1 MNQGISEQEAVQR
14 IQNFFGE
21 YKINLTGWNVSF
33 DCKFLT
39 SLYARQLLEFEPN
52 LVVDA
57 MQIAKQRI
65 PKTEIK
71 NYKLITVA
79 ENFHLDDGIS
89 FHDSM
94 EDTHVTFLIFNILS
108 QELLEEEENSEPLQ
122 LIKPIVYKMES
133 WSHFY
138 SQTSMIKRI
147 YLDTSVGSIF
157 YDQYKDEFGA
167 KSKELDLDMIDSN
180 YLMEFMLCF
189 THTTRIGVNSIQ
201 EWNCLLYTSPSPRD

>member
-1 MNQGISEQEAVQR
+1 MEYENIHTAV
-14 IQNFFGE
+14 
-21 YKINLTGWNVSF
+21 K
-33 DCKFLT
+33 K
-39 SLYARQLLEFEPN
+39 
-52 LVVDA
+52 
-57 MQIAKQRI
+57 
-65 PKTEIK
+65 
-71 NYKLITVA
+71 
-79 ENFHLDDGIS
+79 
-89 FHDSM
+89 
-94 EDTHVTFLIFNILS
+94 
-108 QELLEEEENSEPLQ
+108 LLEEEENSEPLQ

-201 EWNCLLYTSPSPRD
+201 EWKGRIEFDS